1 MGEQRFERRVVDGQ
15 RVVVMKRR
23 RRDVEQT
30 INQFEPAGRGGQ
42 MRFWQVRVRE
52 AREARGLTQEQ
63 MAFRCQ
69 MSVSGYRRV
78 ETAARGN
85 TRLSTLE
92 RIAFVLGVDLKDL
105 L

>member
-1 MGEQRFERRVVDGQ
+1 
-15 RVVVMKRR
+15 
-23 RRDVEQT
+23 
-30 INQFEPAGRGGQ
+30 
-42 MRFWQVRVRE
+42 MRFWQLRVRE

-92 RIAFVLGVDLKDL
+92 RIAFVLGVAVKDL

>member
-1 MGEQRFERRVVDGQ
+1 MGEQRFERRIVNGQ
-15 RVVVMKRR
+15 FVTVMKRR
-23 RRDVEQT
+23 RRDVET
-30 INQFEPAGRGGQ
+30 GIEQFDKVGTGGQ
-42 MRFWQVRVRE
+42 LRFWQVRVRE
-52 AREARGLTQEQ
+52 AREARGLSQEQ

-69 MSVSGYRRV
+69 MSVSGYRRL

-92 RIAFVLGVDLKDL
+92 RVAFVLGVDMRDL